1 VLIQAE
7 RYGTPLG
14 AALRV
19 VSRESRDNRMLLA
32 EKKGR
37 GIAAQI
43 DGADDLVF
51 SARAFRGHHDAR
63 DHSDQ
68 PQHPLKI
75 RYVEMLVQPYQNV
88 SRETFWYD

>member
-1 VLIQAE
+1 
-7 RYGTPLG
+7 
-14 AALRV
+14 V